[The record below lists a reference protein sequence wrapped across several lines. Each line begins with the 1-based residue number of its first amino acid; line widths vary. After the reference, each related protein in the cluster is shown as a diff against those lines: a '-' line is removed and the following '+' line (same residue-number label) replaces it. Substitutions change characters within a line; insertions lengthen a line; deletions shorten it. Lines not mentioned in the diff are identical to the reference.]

1 MIANQSIWHR
11 KDMASYW
18 SNFYAQDELVNG
30 AIQRSFSKKV
40 KRLRLNFRSELRRE
54 GAYDV

>member
-1 MIANQSIWHR
+1 
-11 KDMASYW
+11 MASYW